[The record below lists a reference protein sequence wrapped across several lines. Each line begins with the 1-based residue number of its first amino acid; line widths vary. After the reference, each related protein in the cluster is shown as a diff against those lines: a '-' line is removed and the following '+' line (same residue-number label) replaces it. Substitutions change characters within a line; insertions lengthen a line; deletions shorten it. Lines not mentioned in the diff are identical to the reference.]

1 MLKHSAV
8 LNDVTAVS
16 AHASSLLIQE
26 RERHISYLPL
36 AHMFER
42 LVLSSIVAYG
52 GCVGFSR
59 GNPLLLLE
67 DVEALRPTTF
77 AGVPRLYNRLYSAV
91 LSQVDQSSSVK
102 RWLFNHAY
110 NAKLANL
117 RATGSVVHP
126 LWDRLVFSKI
136 AAKLGGNVR
145 IMVTGSA
152 PIADNVM
159 QFLRICFSC
168 NVVEGYGQVGGPG
181 TEQNRTE
188 QNRTEQHST
197 EVTACQQAVGDI
209 GLT

>member
-8 LNDVTAVS
+8 LNDVTSVS
-16 AHASSLLIQE
+16 AHASRLLIQE

-67 DVEALRPTTF
+67 DVEALKPTTF
-77 AGVPRLYNRLYSAV
+77 AGVPRLYNRLYDKV
-91 LSQVDQSSSVK
+91 LAMIEQSSPVK
-102 RWLFNHAY
+102 RWLFHHAY
-110 NAKLANL
+110 NAKLSNL
-117 RATGSVVHP
+117 RATGSVTHP
-126 LWDRLVFSKI
+126 LWDRLVFSKV

-152 PIADNVM
+152 PISDNVM

-168 NVVEGYGQVGGPG
+168 NVVEGYGQVGS
-181 TEQNRTE
+181 R
-188 QNRTEQHST
+188 R
-197 EVTACQQAVGDI
+197 
-209 GLT
+209 